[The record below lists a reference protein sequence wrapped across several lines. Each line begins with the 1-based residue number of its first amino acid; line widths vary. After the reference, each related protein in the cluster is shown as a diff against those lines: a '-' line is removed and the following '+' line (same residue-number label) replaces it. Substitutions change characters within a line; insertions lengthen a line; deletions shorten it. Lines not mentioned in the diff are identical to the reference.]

1 MRTRRRQRRAGHTL
15 DRQDPRRYAALRLRP
30 GLPDLAPAK
39 APLDAPG
46 VRHARPHSGPKR
58 ARVSRRLRLLQH
70 APAARLAGWPDR
82 VQRHRHCQRSDADP

>member
-1 MRTRRRQRRAGHTL
+1 MRTRWRQRRAGHTL

-46 VRHARPHSGPKR
+46 VRHARPHSSPQR

-82 VQRHRHCQRSDADP
+82 VRHRHRQRSDADP